1 MVYAHALGAC
11 ELAHGGSSPLLGTKN
26 NNMKKFPAILLSLFL
41 FIALFIFVF
50 LVKLKLLPDIPNQNI
65 IYEAITNPVISKL
78 VESAISQTKSN
89 VTYDP
94 AYYDIDYPNGVVPSN
109 VGVCSDV
116 IIRAFKD
123 VDLDLQKEVHEDMA
137 SNFKVYPNLWGLTST
152 DKNIDHRRVPNLQT
166 YFQRKNYDLPV
177 TDDANDYAP
186 GDVVVW
192 RFANGRVHTGLV
204 VNALDLTSQ
213 RYLIVHNAGRGP
225 QLENVLFA
233 WEIIGHYRIIPS

>member
-1 MVYAHALGAC
+1 MKVQ
-11 ELAHGGSSPLLGTKN
+11 SLLL
-26 NNMKKFPAILLSLFL
+26 ILFL
-41 FIALFIFVF
+41 LFAIPISVF
-50 LVKLKLLPDIPNQNI
+50 FVKLKSLTNISSQNI
-65 IYEAITNPVISKL
+65 VYNTVENPTIKTL
-78 VESAISQTKSN
+78 VESTINQTKSA

-94 AYYDIDYPNGVVPSN
+94 AYYDIDYPNGDVPAN

-116 IIRAFKD
+116 IIRAFRD
-123 VDLDLQKEVHEDMA
+123 IDIDLQKEIHEDMS
-137 SNFKVYPNLWGLTST
+137 SNFKVYPNLWGLTAP

-177 TDDANDYAP
+177 TDDANDYIP

-204 VNALDLTSQ
+204 VNAFDLTSQ

-225 QLENVLFA
+225 QLEDVLFT
-233 WEIIGHYRIIPS
+233 WEIIGHYRIIGS